1 MSDTNEENPAEAL
14 AAMKKKLQAQGILK
28 QQRVSFRKPDAS
40 APADCISR
48 IKSIIRSTLI
58 HDFGYN
64 YD

>member
-1 MSDTNEENPAEAL
+1 
-14 AAMKKKLQAQGILK
+14 MKKKLQAQGILK